1 MRIIWDATALYGRFG
16 GIENA
21 IWHTLEQLALVD
33 EKNDYLIC
41 VPADAPDAP
50 AFVDERFV
58 WHRLPFRGS
67 QKARRILWQQLEL
80 PLLLKRERADLLH
93 ALTYVAPLHCPVP
106 FVLGIPDL
114 IALNRPRFATRAN
127 RIHYRAIMP
136 QSLKNAARIIVTTPR
151 VGREVKQRVRGAKVR
166 VAPLG
171 VEPLFFE
178 PISREQLEFVRL
190 KYDLPP
196 QFVLYV
202 GNFEPKKNLPNLL
215 RALKSLPDAPPLVIA
230 GGIKAWPG
238 FEHLLR
244 DVQKLGFI
252 ERADLPALYASC
264 EAFCFPSA
272 CEGFGLPV
280 LESLA
285 VGAKTLA
292 STQVPLPELNSVA
305 ARPNPRFPR
314 SIAAEL
320 QSLLVDE
327 NHFVETRRNYAREFT
342 WERTARATL
351 AVYEELRLSPEF
363 IAGKL

>member
-1 MRIIWDATALYGRFG
+1 MRIVWDATALYGRFG

-21 IWHTLEQLALVD
+21 IWHTLEQLRFVD
-33 EKNDYLIC
+33 EANEYLIC
-41 VPADAPDAP
+41 VPADAPELP
-50 AFVDERFV
+50 FVDERFR
-58 WHRLPFRGS
+58 WHRLPFQGI
-67 QKARRILWQQLEL
+67 QKARRIVWQQLEL

-93 ALTYVAPLHCPVP
+93 ALTYVAPANCQIP

-127 RIHYRAIMP
+127 RLHYRALMP
-136 QSLKNAARIIVTTPR
+136 RSLKRAARVIVTTPR
-151 VGREVKQRVRGAKVR
+151 VGIEVKMRVPKAQVR

-171 VEPLFFE
+171 VEALFFE
-178 PISREQLEFVRL
+178 PISPQQLQSVRE

-196 QFVLYV
+196 KFLLYV

-215 RALKSLPDAPPLVIA
+215 RALKLLPDAPPLVIA

-244 DVQKLGFI
+244 DVPKLGFVD
-252 ERADLPALYASC
+252 RGDLPALYASC
-264 EAFCFPSA
+264 EAFCFPSL

-292 STQVPLPELNSVA
+292 STQVPLPDLERVA
-305 ARPNPRFPR
+305 ARPNPRFAS
-314 SIAAEL
+314 SIALEL
-320 QSLLVDE
+320 GKLLVDE
-327 NHFVETRRNYAREFT
+327 SDSMETRRNYAREFT

-351 AVYEELRLSPEF
+351 AVYEELE
-363 IAGKL
+363 